1 MDRRGVCPV
10 SSCGLTIRTKAWLS
24 IEGVTSR
31 RDEGA
36 REVTGSATRMNA
48 VMPARLPHRIPEL
61 LATLNAINTGFSFPV
76 IVDIFRE
83 HAFNR

>member
-1 MDRRGVCPV
+1 
-10 SSCGLTIRTKAWLS
+10 
-24 IEGVTSR
+24 
-31 RDEGA
+31 
-36 REVTGSATRMNA
+36 MNA

-76 IVDIFRE
+76 IVDMFRE